1 MATLKKQEK
10 TNKIASNNIFYS
22 KVTSFVQCQLTGK
35 DPEDGKD
42 LRQEEKGMTEDGLL
56 DGITGYW
63 MSLSKLGDSEG
74 QGSLTCCSPWGHRVG
89 HDWATEQPPSRALR
103 GLPGTDLCLLC
114 PLLCLIYWKGLVS
127 HVSSPSQKAGLRINE
142 RELPV
147 QDGGVEGHALIS
159 FCERTK
165 IITTFWTTINRRMLE
180 STKNKYPTSKDKEAT
195 ARW

>member
-74 QGSLTCCSPWGHRVG
+74 QGSLTCCSPWGHKEL
-89 HDWATEQPPSRALR
+89 DMTEQLNNHQAGPYGVFLEQISVSYV
-103 GLPGTDLCLLC
+103 LCF
-114 PLLCLIYWKGLVS
+114 
-127 HVSSPSQKAGLRINE
+127 A
-142 RELPV
+142 
-147 QDGGVEGHALIS
+147 S
-159 FCERTK
+159 FIEK
-165 IITTFWTTINRRMLE
+165 V
-180 STKNKYPTSKDKEAT
+180 
-195 ARW
+195 